1 MQQTETYKL
10 NKPESTDT
18 FSVGPLNENADTLEV
33 QLARLDGADAAET
46 AARQALDQRVTALEV
61 QKIFFGEVLG
71 SNTDKT
77 VDLGVTPKAVL
88 LKDRMYGGY
97 TLLAVGD
104 KCTGG
109 GNAGGDTLMKIVENG
124 FYIYATPSGYFFYEG
139 KHYNYIAFA

>member
-18 FSVGPLNENADTLEV
+18 FSVGPLNENADTLEA

-71 SNTDKT
+71 SNTNKT

-88 LKDRMYGGY
+88 FMDRQYGGHNA
-97 TLLAVGD
+97 LAVGD
-104 KCTGG
+104 KFACSDREAKGP
-109 GNAGGDTLMKIVENG
+109 LVEIVENG
-124 FYIYATPSGYFFYEG
+124 FFVHAAPSIYFFYSG
-139 KHYNYIAFA
+139 KRYNYVAFA